1 MDFRLVLGWV
11 KHVLLARLLPFWQ
24 RNLVMSWGRL
34 SWRFQVY
41 WRKACQPACLPAS
54 IWHFLL
60 IFQQLSRPPSCAFLA
75 TRFYCLI
82 RKVALWFLLH
92 LVQGICRRLQDLCAR
107 MRCVVKTYKVL
118 CTRFRAW
125 KSLLR
130 FIAAPLVAMSATQEG
145 YRKDLGKWKRW
156 GI

>member
-82 RKVALWFLLH
+82 RKVALGPGDLPTATGPLRQDA
-92 LVQGICRRLQDLCAR
+92 LRSKNVQSFVHALSRL
-107 MRCVVKTYKVL
+107 K
-118 CTRFRAW
+118 
-125 KSLLR
+125 
-130 FIAAPLVAMSATQEG
+130 IAAAFYCSPPCCHERHARGVPKG
-145 YRKDLGKWKRW
+145 FR
-156 GI
+156 